1 MKIVIAGAG
10 EVGSHLA
17 KMLNNE
23 ANEVTVIDQR
33 RERLDNVTASTDVI
47 TVEGNPSAI
56 KVLRE
61 AGAHYADLFIAVNPS
76 ESQDVNIV
84 SAMLAKM
91 LGIKKVTARINNEEY
106 LTYENKFLFT
116 EMGIDLLFYPE
127 KIAAGE
133 IAELLKRTASTNS
146 MDFARGKLQIAVF
159 KLDEDSPVLG
169 MNMLEFSALAAKD
182 GQKFRVVAIARGD
195 DTIIPKVDTKFKYHD
210 LVFIIST
217 RDGMD
222 VLMGYLGKQDIEVNS
237 LMILGGSPTAEIVAK
252 QMSRQLD
259 SIKLIEMNKAGKI
272 TFKNV
277 VTFNMDEYVGLP
289 REHDQSYWY
298 FMHDNFFN
306 HIDIPAENI
315 NILNGMAEDL
325 EAECQRYEDKIASYG
340 GIDLFLGGSGVDG
353 HIAFNEPFTSLTSRT
368 GIRALTEDTLIVNSR
383 FFDNDPNKVPKTAL
397 SVGVGTVCDSK
408 QVLLLI
414 SGHNKARALRHCVE
428 GGVDHA
434 WTISAL
440 QLHKDGIIACDEA
453 ACGELKVDTYKYFKE
468 IYKDEV

>member
-1 MKIVIAGAG
+1 MRIVIAGAG

-17 KMLNNE
+17 KMLSNE
-23 ANEVTVIDQR
+23 SNDITVIDSS
-33 RERLDNVTASTDVI
+33 EARLTALAANTDII
-47 TVEGNPSAI
+47 TVVGNPSAI
-56 KVLRE
+56 KVLME
-61 AGAHYADLFIAVNPS
+61 AGVDKADLFIAVNPS
-76 ESQDVNIV
+76 DSQDVNIV
-84 SAMLAKM
+84 SAMLAKK
-91 LGIKKVTARINNEEY
+91 LGSKKVTARINNEEY

-259 SIKLIEMNKAGKI
+259 SIKLIEMNKAKCLELSERLPD
-272 TFKNV
+272 NV
-277 VTFNMDEYVGLP
+277 IVVNGDGRNSDFLMEEAIKEYDAFVAVTNSSET
-289 REHDQSYWY
+289 
-298 FMHDNFFN
+298 
-306 HIDIPAENI
+306 
-315 NILNGMAEDL
+315 NILACVAAKSL
-325 EAECQRYEDKIASYG
+325 EIG
-340 GIDLFLGGSGVDG
+340 
-353 HIAFNEPFTSLTSRT
+353 
-368 GIRALTEDTLIVNSR
+368 RAHV
-383 FFDNDPNKVPKTAL
+383 
-397 SVGVGTVCDSK
+397 
-408 QVLLLI
+408 
-414 SGHNKARALRHCVE
+414 
-428 GGVDHA
+428 
-434 WTISAL
+434 
-440 QLHKDGIIACDEA
+440 
-453 ACGELKVDTYKYFKE
+453 
-468 IYKDEV
+468 